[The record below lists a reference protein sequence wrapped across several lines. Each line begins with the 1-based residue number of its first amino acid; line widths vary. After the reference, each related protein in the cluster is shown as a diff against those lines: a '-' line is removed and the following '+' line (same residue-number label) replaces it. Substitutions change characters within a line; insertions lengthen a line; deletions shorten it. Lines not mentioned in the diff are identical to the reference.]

1 MPAPRKHTDH
11 AESQRA
17 HVQRQW
23 ASGLALWGAKNMPPV
38 SPIPS
43 IPSGERW
50 RELLQAIV
58 YEKEA
63 HRDDLSAAGVRSLGR
78 RTDL

>member
-1 MPAPRKHTDH
+1 
-11 AESQRA
+11 
-17 HVQRQW
+17 
-23 ASGLALWGAKNMPPV
+23 MPPV

-43 IPSGERW
+43 MPSGERW

-63 HRDDLSAAGVRSLGR
+63 HRDDLSAAGVRSLDR
-78 RTDL
+78 

>member
-1 MPAPRKHTDH
+1 MPTPRKHTGH
-11 AESQRA
+11 AARQRGYE
-17 HVQRQW
+17 RREK
-23 ASGLALWGAKNMPPV
+23 ASGLALLAAKNMPPV

-43 IPSGERW
+43 MPSGERW